1 MTVRQRLAR
10 AALLRFE
17 AMEQSMPNL
26 AAQEPMSFA
35 RSGNADPEAQA
46 PAAHPHILVVDEDPV
61 IRDLLTAYLGQNDLR
76 VTTAADGDAM
86 RALLGKD
93 VIDLVVLDLKLGAE
107 SGLDLA
113 RQLRDQSAIPIVML
127 SGQSEEADR
136 VMALELGADDYLTK
150 PFSPR
155 ELLARLRAI
164 LRRRR
169 LDVRQQRLGGLRGY
183 RFGGWEVNLNTR
195 QLVSPRG
202 KHSVLTNAEFSLL
215 VALLGAA
222 GRSLSRAQ
230 LLELSRVHEDEVYDR
245 AVDILIMRL
254 RRKLGEDSASPRCI
268 VTMRGVG
275 YRFGVPV
282 ESIY

>member
-1 MTVRQRLAR
+1 
-10 AALLRFE
+10 
-17 AMEQSMPNL
+17 MEQSMPNTST
-26 AAQEPMSFA
+26 QEPMGLA
-35 RSGNADPEAQA
+35 GSGTAQPEAQVHGG
-46 PAAHPHILVVDEDPV
+46 HPHILVVDDDPS
-61 IRDLLTAYLGQNDLR
+61 IRELLAAYLGQNDLR
-76 VTTAADGDAM
+76 VTAVADGDAM
-86 RALLGKD
+86 RALLGKQ

-107 SGLDLA
+107 SGLELA
-113 RQLRDQSAIPIVML
+113 RRLRDQSAIPIVIL
-127 SGQSEEADR
+127 SGQREEADR

-155 ELLARLRAI
+155 ELLARVRAI

-183 RFGGWEVNLNTR
+183 RFGGWEINLGTR
-195 QLVSPRG
+195 QLVSPKG
-202 KHSVLTNAEFSLL
+202 HQSVLTNGEFSLL
-215 VALLGAA
+215 VALLGAG
-222 GRSLSRAQ
+222 GRILNRAQ
-230 LLELSRVHEDEVYDR
+230 LLERSRVHDDEVYDR

-254 RRKLGEDSASPRCI
+254 RRKLGEDSAHPRCI